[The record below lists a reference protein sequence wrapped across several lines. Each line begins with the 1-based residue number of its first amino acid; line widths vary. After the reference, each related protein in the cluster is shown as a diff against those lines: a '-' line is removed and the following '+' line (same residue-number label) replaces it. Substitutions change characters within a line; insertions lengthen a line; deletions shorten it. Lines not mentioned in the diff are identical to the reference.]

1 MRRISGLIFMIF
13 GQNDGLDL
21 TEPTLN
27 LSKLENLMYA
37 EVIIDVPFHD
47 VDSMNVVWHGH
58 YLKYFEVAR
67 CQLLDKFDYNYTQM
81 QQSGYAYP
89 VVESYIRYVH
99 GIVFAQKI
107 RVRATLTE
115 WENRLKID
123 YTIFDNAT
131 GKHLTRGHTVQVA
144 VNIKNKELC
153 LVSPKILLDKLS
165 AWQDFVGA
173 NR

>member
-1 MRRISGLIFMIF
+1 
-13 GQNDGLDL
+13 
-21 TEPTLN
+21 
-27 LSKLENLMYA
+27 MYK

-67 CQLLDKFDYNYTQM
+67 CELLAAFDYNYNQM
-81 QQSGYAYP
+81 RESGYAYP
-89 VVESYIRYVH
+89 VVESHIRYVH

-107 RVRATLTE
+107 RVRATLSE

-131 GKHLTRGHTVQVA
+131 GKRLTKGHTVQVA
-144 VNIKNKELC
+144 VNMDSRELC
-153 LVSPKILLDKLS
+153 LVSPLILLDKLT
-165 AWQDFVGA
+165 AWQDFTGEIK
-173 NR
+173 

>member
-1 MRRISGLIFMIF
+1 
-13 GQNDGLDL
+13 
-21 TEPTLN
+21 
-27 LSKLENLMYA
+27 MYA

-131 GKHLTRGHTVQVA
+131 GKRLTRGHTVQVA

-153 LVSPKILLDKLS
+153 LVSPKILLDKLN

>member
-1 MRRISGLIFMIF
+1 
-13 GQNDGLDL
+13 
-21 TEPTLN
+21 
-27 LSKLENLMYA
+27 MYQ

-67 CQLLDKFDYNYTQM
+67 CELLEAFDYNYNQM
-81 QQSGYAYP
+81 RESGYAYP
-89 VVESYIRYVH
+89 VVESHIRYVH

-107 RVRATLTE
+107 RVRATLSE

-131 GKHLTRGHTVQVA
+131 GKRLTKGHTVQVA
-144 VNIKNKELC
+144 VNMDSRELC
-153 LVSPKILLDKLS
+153 LVSPLILLDKLT
-165 AWQDFVGA
+165 AWQDFTGESK
-173 NR
+173 

>member
-1 MRRISGLIFMIF
+1 
-13 GQNDGLDL
+13 
-21 TEPTLN
+21 
-27 LSKLENLMYA
+27 MYA

-123 YTIFDNAT
+123 YTIFDDAT
-131 GKHLTRGHTVQVA
+131 GKRPTRGHTVQVA

-153 LVSPKILLDKLS
+153 LVSPKILLDKLN